1 MTESGCPE
9 SQWPAR
15 LCTGLVAEGSTGGLS
30 VRLSDADSVD
40 QIPDSQHH
48 SALTDVAG
56 TSKQIIP
63 EESKKVLV
71 A

>member
-9 SQWPAR
+9 SQRSAR
-15 LCTGLVAEGSTGGLS
+15 LCAGLLAEGSTGGLS

-40 QIPDSQHH
+40 QTPDSRHR

-63 EESKKVLV
+63 EEPKKS
-71 A
+71 